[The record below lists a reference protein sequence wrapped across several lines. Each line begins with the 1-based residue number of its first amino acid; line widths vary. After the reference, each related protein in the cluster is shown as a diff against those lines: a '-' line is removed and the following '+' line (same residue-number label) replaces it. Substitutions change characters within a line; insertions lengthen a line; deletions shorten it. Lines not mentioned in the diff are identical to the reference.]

1 MKLKLK
7 LNTIFKESLANYIY
21 SLKYFF
27 VPLGVFFLGLL
38 IGTSITFPLINKSLS
53 VFSDGLNSII
63 QDANFDFPRFTSYIF
78 NALKDE
84 ILFNSSAQSI
94 FNKSFLLNIF
104 NNALKVSLENY
115 ETHLV
120 LLSDLINE
128 CVQSLFLYTIDLLIW
143 ILCGIFGGYFL
154 LKFLLRRKIAKRA
167 LYKFLIISIIDSLLT
182 TTIVALIISLIRMWA
197 PSGLISTTLI
207 LLVYGFLSLFEAYLV
222 HGFKKIKIKEILKF
236 NNVSWI
242 VFSNIFILFI
252 TFLLTLI
259 SGLLFKELAGFIIGL
274 TLYEL
279 SLIVVS
285 LNSESFVK
293 QKVEDQD
300 LKFIEALKK

>member
-1 MKLKLK
+1 M
-7 LNTIFKESLANYIY
+7 
-21 SLKYFF
+21 
-27 VPLGVFFLGLL
+27 
-38 IGTSITFPLINKSLS
+38 
-53 VFSDGLNSII
+53 
-63 QDANFDFPRFTSYIF
+63 
-78 NALKDE
+78 
-84 ILFNSSAQSI
+84 
-94 FNKSFLLNIF
+94 
-104 NNALKVSLENY
+104 
-115 ETHLV
+115 
-120 LLSDLINE
+120 
-128 CVQSLFLYTIDLLIW
+128 
-143 ILCGIFGGYFL
+143 
-154 LKFLLRRKIAKRA
+154 
-167 LYKFLIISIIDSLLT
+167 
-182 TTIVALIISLIRMWA
+182 
-197 PSGLISTTLI
+197 
-207 LLVYGFLSLFEAYLV
+207 LVYGFLSLFEAYLV